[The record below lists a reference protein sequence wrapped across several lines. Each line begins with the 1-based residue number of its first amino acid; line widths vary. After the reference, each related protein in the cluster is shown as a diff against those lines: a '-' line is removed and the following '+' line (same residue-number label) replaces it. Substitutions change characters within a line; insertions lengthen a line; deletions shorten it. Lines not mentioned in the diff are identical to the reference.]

1 MRIRPVLTT
10 ETEALAMFE
19 SAAPALREGR
29 PFPSDTRPVEPRRF
43 GVSSE
48 TGRLTDVML
57 GSPAYLEAVPCCSVT
72 AANIRDGFQACRE
85 TARRQHEGLRT
96 ALSAAGVRC
105 HFVPAVAGMPDMA
118 FVRDAVTMTPWGLM
132 RLAPAEP
139 HRRAE
144 AGHIA
149 RFARHLGVPLLTPEF
164 GDATA
169 EGGDI
174 AVIRPGLLAI
184 GISEDRTNEA
194 GAAIVARPFEEAG
207 WQVIHCRFDPHFLHL
222 DTQFCMLDRSTALAC
237 RDVLSDAFLTDI
249 DALGIRTLPVTY
261 KEVQALGGNVV
272 SLGDRRILSTA
283 HNGRV
288 NAMLADEGFDVIAVD
303 LDQFTRC
310 GGGPH
315 CLTMP
320 LRRL

>member
-1 MRIRPVLTT
+1 MLD
-10 ETEALAMFE
+10 AL
-19 SAAPALREGR
+19 PALREYPRFSPNQSR
-29 PFPSDTRPVEPRRF
+29 PLSPRF

-48 TGRLTDVML
+48 TGVLTDVML
-57 GSPAYLEAVPCCSVT
+57 GSPAYLEAVACCAVT
-72 AANIRDGFQACRE
+72 AANLRDGFTACRD
-85 TARRQHEGLRT
+85 TARRQHDGLRA
-96 ALSAAGVRC
+96 ALAAEGVRC
-105 HFVPAVAGMPDMA
+105 HYAPAVAGMPDMA

-132 RLAPAEP
+132 RLSPAQP

-144 AGHIA
+144 AEHIA
-149 RFARHLGVPLLTPEF
+149 RFARHLGVPLLTPDF

-174 AVIRPGLLAI
+174 AVARPGLLII
-184 GISEDRTNEA
+184 GISEERTSEA
-194 GAAIVARPFEEAG
+194 GAAIVARPFEQAG
-207 WQVIHCRFDPHFLHL
+207 WQVVRCRFDPHFLHL
-222 DTQFCMLDRSTALAC
+222 DTQYCMLDASTALAC
-237 RDVLSDAFLTDI
+237 RDVLSDDFLAEI

-261 KEVQALGGNVV
+261 KEVQALGGNIV

-283 HNGRV
+283 HNARV
-288 NAMLADEGFDVIAVD
+288 NSMLEDAGFRVIAVE